1 MAETLRI
8 GDPAIEIRLRRHAQ
22 ARRFVLRV
30 SRDGQGAALTLPR
43 GVPATSAIAFLQ
55 ANEGWLR
62 TRLMASGA
70 RVAVADGAILPFRG
84 GSLSVRRAEGQ
95 RRMSFADGVL
105 SVPGAS
111 ETVPAKV
118 RGWLRE
124 AARQDLLARSEFH
137 ASQLGRR
144 FSGVMLRDP
153 RSRWGSCSVDGR
165 LMYSWR
171 LVMAPPE
178 VLDYVAAHEV
188 AHLAEMN
195 HSPRFWA
202 VVEQLLP
209 DHAASR
215 DWLRRSGAT
224 LHLFDFGPA

>member
-43 GVPATSAIAFLQ
+43 GVPAASAIAFLE
-55 ANEGWLR
+55 ANEDWLR

-84 GSLSVRRAEGQ
+84 GALRVRRVEG
-95 RRMSFADGVL
+95 RGLDFADGVL
-105 SVPGAS
+105 SVPGAP

-124 AARQDLLARSEFH
+124 VARQDLLARSDFH
-137 ASQLGRR
+137 AAQLGRR
-144 FSGVMLRDP
+144 FSGITLRDP
-153 RSRWGSCSVDGR
+153 RSRWGSCSADGG

-202 VVEQLLP
+202 LVERLLP
-209 DHAASR
+209 GHATPR

-224 LHLFDFGPA
+224 LHLFDFGPS